1 MLVRLLGAHFKKLQ
15 NAVVNGQLPRLF
27 WKVEEKF
34 KQAIRIWPDKEISA
48 VLIRL
53 NELERQLRTKGMPGE
68 ILLRDFALKLS
79 MRAAKFAI
87 KRRN

>member
-1 MLVRLLGAHFKKLQ
+1 MK
-15 NAVVNGQLPRLF
+15 
-27 WKVEEKF
+27 
-34 KQAIRIWPDKEISA
+34 IWPESEITS

-53 NELERQLRTKGMPGE
+53 NELERQLRTTGMPGE

-79 MRAAKFAI
+79 ARAAKMAI